1 MKTLRRI
8 LVVVVAVGVAVVAS
22 VAASSAHAASFEDGL
37 ALKKD
42 GKLPQAETVFAEVV
56 RANPEDDAALA
67 EWATV
72 LGWLGRFDDAIAA
85 WKRALT
91 TRPDH
96 VEYVMALARVQY
108 WKGELGAARHNMDAV
123 LAAAPDNGDAF
134 VLAGDICAAD
144 HDLGC
149 ARSSYGRAQTLAP
162 SAEIE
167 RKLAASADP
176 PSWRFDAG
184 GQVDRFDTDRGTEG
198 SFFVQGSFQAAAPL
212 VVTGGYEQ
220 LHQFG
225 SIDHR
230 MNVGAYVHPLGGLLI
245 SARVAISP
253 TADTVAPWE
262 ASGGAEVHVVGPLTA
277 LANVRHLDFDT
288 EGVTIVGGGV
298 RLDIDR
304 WSLVG
309 QGGVVA
315 STVNPT
321 QAFGVGKVELAATD
335 AVHLYAGF
343 SRGGQAQPPVLML
356 PPATATDVVAGVVWQ
371 IDRALAFRLDY
382 TYEKYGDSYVRN
394 SLGSAVAVRF

>member
-1 MKTLRRI
+1 MKTFHFI
-8 LVVVVAVGVAVVAS
+8 LLVAL
-22 VAASSAHAASFEDGL
+22 AAGAAHGASFEEGL

-42 GKLPQAETVFAEVV
+42 GKLAQAEVV
-56 RANPEDDAALA
+56 LAEVVAANPDDAAAL
-67 EWATV
+67 EQWATV
-72 LGWLGRFDDAIAA
+72 LGWLGRFDDSIAA
-85 WKRALT
+85 WNRALT

-96 VEYVMALARVQY
+96 PDYVIALARVQY
-108 WKGELGAARHNMDAV
+108 WKGELKPARQRMDAL
-123 LAAAPDNGDAF
+123 LAAAPDNADAL

-149 ARSSYGRAQTLAP
+149 ARASYGRALAVAP
-162 SAEIE
+162 SPELE
-167 RKLAASADP
+167 RKLAGSAEAP
-176 PSWRFDAG
+176 AWRFDAG
-184 GQVDRFDTDRGTEG
+184 GQVDRYDTDRGTEG
-198 SFFVQGSFQAAAPL
+198 SFFVQGSLQAAAAL

-230 MNVGAYVHPLGGLLI
+230 ANLGAYLHPVGPLLI

-262 ASGGAEVHVVGPLTA
+262 VSGGADLHIHGPLTA
-277 LANVRHLDFDT
+277 LASVRHLDFDT

-304 WSLVG
+304 WSLSG
-309 QGGVVA
+309 QGGAVL

-321 QAFGVGKVELAATD
+321 QAFGVGKVELATTD

-343 SRGGQAQPPVLML
+343 ARGGQAQPPQLML
-356 PPATATDVVAGVVWQ
+356 PPATATDAVAGVVWQ
-371 IDRALAFRLDY
+371 IDRAFSVRLDY
-382 TYEKYGDSYVRN
+382 TYEKYGDSYVKN
-394 SLGSAVAVRF
+394 SLGSAVAVKF